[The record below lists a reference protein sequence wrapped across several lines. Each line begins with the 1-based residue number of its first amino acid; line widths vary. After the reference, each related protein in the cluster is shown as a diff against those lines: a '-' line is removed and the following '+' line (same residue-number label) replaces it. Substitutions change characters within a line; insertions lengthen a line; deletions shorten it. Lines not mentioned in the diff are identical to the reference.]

1 MNIKLDDIKNADIDV
16 DLARIDLPKLGKEIA
31 RMNTAEIAQVL
42 NGFSGDLTKLTQE
55 NYFNKIK
62 WIVEN
67 LEEKTKYNINNFVNE
82 IDKENK

>member
-16 DLARIDLPKLGKEIA
+16 DLARLDLHKLGKEIA
-31 RMNTAEIAQVL
+31 RMNTPEIAQVL
-42 NGFSGDLTKLTQE
+42 NGFSDDLTKLTQE